1 MIVGSGKLKGRPL
14 KSLGKEPW
22 LRPTTDKAREGVM
35 DVLRPII
42 TGSRV
47 IDLCCGTGAVGIEAF
62 SNGATHVAFVDA
74 DPRSIRLV
82 HSNIKSLGL
91 QNAISIVKS
100 DALAYVSNLT
110 GSEFDVIFAD
120 PPFAS
125 SLQDQLLVALS
136 LHLRAEAEGC
146 IIIMEHASRRPG
158 RDEYAGPTVRLMMY
172 KERRYGDIAMSFYRV
187 TCSRNEAESSSNE
200 DT

>member
-42 TGSRV
+42 TGLRV

-136 LHLRAEAEGC
+136 LHLRAEA
-146 IIIMEHASRRPG
+146 
-158 RDEYAGPTVRLMMY
+158 
-172 KERRYGDIAMSFYRV
+172 
-187 TCSRNEAESSSNE
+187 
-200 DT
+200 